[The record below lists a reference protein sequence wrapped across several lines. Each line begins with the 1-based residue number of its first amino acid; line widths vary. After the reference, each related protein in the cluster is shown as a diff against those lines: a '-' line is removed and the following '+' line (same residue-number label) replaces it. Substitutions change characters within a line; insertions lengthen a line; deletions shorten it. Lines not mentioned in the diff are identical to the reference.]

1 MFTCLIRMIAA
12 ENLLAFVFTMD
23 TIVDIITLPPL
34 FLSIFLERTWIGLRF
49 FRFLYIMNLTEVLVY
64 VGILRNSTSIRL
76 MQV

>member
-1 MFTCLIRMIAA
+1 MIAA

>member
-1 MFTCLIRMIAA
+1 MRMIAA